1 MDTFPHWWDGWVI
14 TNAPAALESPGT
26 LSGLATTDKGVLTAW
41 NNALKILED
50 YHTTG
55 AVAQAR
61 RLQTEAKV
69 WSDLFAARNKLEATA
84 MASKSKSRSPR
95 RAETAS
101 SVSLKVCCPA
111 IDPSFRVV
119 TLVE

>member
-1 MDTFPHWWDGWVI
+1 MGSQIQVTH
-14 TNAPAALESPGT
+14 S
-26 LSGLATTDKGVLTAW
+26 TTKAVHVRSERARTVRSRWLRTA
-41 NNALKILED
+41 
-50 YHTTG
+50 
-55 AVAQAR
+55 
-61 RLQTEAKV
+61 
-69 WSDLFAARNKLEATA
+69 FAARNKFEATA
-84 MASKSKSRSPR
+84 MASKSKFRSPR